1 MGSFIYMLQN
11 KDIMIDETKRL
22 ELEQRL
28 ETVFNESGMM
38 GLSQMTLYD
47 HKIVVMHPVRIE
59 NGYTT
64 FYYNYFEDDVWE
76 NAGYSKDDG
85 VYSDKLGGGEFSR
98 AIEAAY
104 ILQSLYMNGPAYVIH
119 DIELVVPYYY
129 LEWFRY
135 LFGTTY
141 ELPERDLMQMVELF
155 HEMDRN
161 SILIPYSDVEFSGSG
176 YYIESVTDA
185 IAVMYGTEEILK
197 SLKIDFDNLYEKSSG
212 NGLTYRDCI
221 RYILQFLEKFK
232 TDSDLSEEKQ
242 IDFLVHTL
250 HRIAEGEAIEDF
262 EKDVFGFLMFVH
274 LTGNYA
280 FTIKKIS
287 EMYDRDFW
295 QLYKPFIDMKP
306 TRFFSED
313 SWKEEQKTLI
323 KVLSTADLFGQ
334 DPDDM
339 LYFWKKD
346 KELKLSEEVEKWF
359 KELKQKFEMYVNDGK
374 MMEKAMRYITD
385 EIMFANEN
393 YGRIFI
399 FADLLDETLDNLQDI
414 RYQAIWR
421 IFHDIT
427 HNQQLLEEGSVIF
440 DDSALEQGIKQLK
453 YNWGMMSSS

>member
-1 MGSFIYMLQN
+1 
-11 KDIMIDETKRL
+11 
-22 ELEQRL
+22 
-28 ETVFNESGMM
+28 
-38 GLSQMTLYD
+38 
-47 HKIVVMHPVRIE
+47 
-59 NGYTT
+59 
-64 FYYNYFEDDVWE
+64 
-76 NAGYSKDDG
+76 
-85 VYSDKLGGGEFSR
+85 
-98 AIEAAY
+98 
-104 ILQSLYMNGPAYVIH
+104 
-119 DIELVVPYYY
+119 
-129 LEWFRY
+129 
-135 LFGTTY
+135 
-141 ELPERDLMQMVELF
+141 
-155 HEMDRN
+155 
-161 SILIPYSDVEFSGSG
+161 
-176 YYIESVTDA
+176 
-185 IAVMYGTEEILK
+185 
-197 SLKIDFDNLYEKSSG
+197 
-212 NGLTYRDCI
+212 
-221 RYILQFLEKFK
+221 
-232 TDSDLSEEKQ
+232 
-242 IDFLVHTL
+242 
-250 HRIAEGEAIEDF
+250 
-262 EKDVFGFLMFVH
+262 
-274 LTGNYA
+274 
-280 FTIKKIS
+280 
-287 EMYDRDFW
+287 
-295 QLYKPFIDMKP
+295 MKP